1 MQIVIGDIL
10 KADDLASV
18 RSALAKVRFI
28 DGKET
33 AGFAA
38 RRVKDNQQADATDR
52 SLDPARALVAKRI
65 MDSDLFRMAV
75 RPKQLSGLLFSRYD
89 PGMQY
94 GLHVDDA
101 LMQGMRTDV
110 AFTLF
115 LDDPDTYDGG
125 ELVIETA
132 GGDDEIKLPAGSMIA
147 YPATT
152 LHRVAQVTRG
162 HRRVIAG
169 WARSFVRDASRVAVR
184 PRYRAPHDLFARWQ
198 ERRVRS
204 HIEIA
209 GQPDADVGGRL
220 RISAPLSCN
229 SPQPAVLGI
238 ARRRRNSGPLNGY
251 SPLPKRAMMTI
262 IATCMIPWL
271 ATMPT

>member
-18 RSALAKVRFI
+18 RKALANVHFI

-38 RRVKDNQQADATDR
+38 RRVKDNQQADASDR
-52 SLDPARALVAKRI
+52 SLDAIRALVAKRI
-65 MDSDLFRMAV
+65 MDNDLFRLAV
-75 RPKQLSGLLFSRYD
+75 RPKQLSGLLFSRYE

-94 GLHVDDA
+94 GVHVDDA

-115 LDDPDTYDGG
+115 LDEPADYDGG
-125 ELVIETA
+125 DLVIETP
-132 GGDDEIKLPAGSMIA
+132 GGDDEIKLPPGSMVA

-162 HRRVIAG
+162 HRHVVAG
-169 WARSFVRDASRVAVR
+169 WARSFVRDPAQRELLF
-184 PRYRAPHDLFARWQ
+184 DL
-198 ERRVRS
+198 
-204 HIEIA
+204 
-209 GQPDADVGGRL
+209 DT
-220 RISAPLSCN
+220 
-229 SPQPAVLGI
+229 
-238 ARRRRNSGPLNGY
+238 ARRTLFSRDGKSAEFDLI
-251 SPLPKRAMMTI
+251 SKS
-262 IATCMIPWL
+262 L
-271 ATMPT
+271 ANLMRMWVDD